1 MYCVCNARIDS
12 RYLMIGESAMATIK
26 DVAKMAGV
34 SPSTISKY
42 MNGGNVREENVEA
55 IRNAIAALDYRVNP
69 FARNLKTQRSRSLG
83 VLLPDITAPFV
94 GNVMTALDKVLREN
108 GYHSLISCYSANH
121 GLERDNLRFLIS
133 TGVDG
138 LIYMPENLSAEE
150 FYELTANCGVPTVLI
165 DRSLEGLPGDTVLV
179 DNADAVYTAI
189 LRLANQGH
197 RRIAIITGPKA
208 VFSAKERLVG
218 YLRALSDLGILYDD
232 QLVISGQNEFATG
245 YYGLEAL
252 MNLPDPPTAV
262 FATNYD
268 ITMGVITAARE
279 QGMRIPEDI
288 AVFGFDCVDICTMLK
303 PPLPVV
309 HQPEQ
314 EIGQLAA
321 RYLIERLGGFEGS
334 PRVTQLKCS
343 IAPE

>member
-1 MYCVCNARIDS
+1 
-12 RYLMIGESAMATIK
+12 MATIK

-69 FARNLKTQRSRSLG
+69 FARNLKTQRSRSIG
-83 VLLPDITAPFV
+83 VLLPDITAPFF

-138 LIYMPENLSAEE
+138 LIYMPENLSVEE
-150 FYELTANCGVPTVLI
+150 FYELTANCSVPTVLI
-165 DRSLEGLPGDTVLV
+165 DRSMEGLPVDTVLV
-179 DNADAVYTAI
+179 DNADAVYDAI
-189 LRLANQGH
+189 VKLTENGH
-197 RRIAIITGPKA
+197 RRIATITGPKS

-245 YYGLEAL
+245 YHGFEAL
-252 MNLPDPPTAV
+252 MNLPHRPTAV
-262 FATNYD
+262 FTTNYD
-268 ITMGVITAARE
+268 ITMGFITAARE
-279 QGMRIPEDI
+279 RGMRIGEDI
-288 AVFGFDCVDICTMLK
+288 AVFGFDCVDICAMMK

-314 EIGQLAA
+314 EMGQIAA
-321 RYLIERLGGFEGS
+321 SYLIERLSGLDAP
-334 PRVTQLKCS
+334 PRVTRLKCS
-343 IAPE
+343 LALGELV

>member
-1 MYCVCNARIDS
+1 
-12 RYLMIGESAMATIK
+12 MATIK

-55 IRNAIAALDYRVNP
+55 IRQAIATLDYRVNP
-69 FARNLKTQRSRSLG
+69 FARNLKTQRSRSIG
-83 VLLPDITAPFV
+83 VLLPDITAPFF

-138 LIYMPENLSAEE
+138 LIYMPENLSVEE
-150 FYELTANCGVPTVLI
+150 FYELTANCSVPTVLI
-165 DRSLEGLPGDTVLV
+165 DRSMEGLPVDTVLV
-179 DNADAVYTAI
+179 DNADAVHDAI
-189 LRLANQGH
+189 LKLAEEGH
-197 RRIAIITGPKA
+197 RRIATITGPKS

-245 YYGLEAL
+245 YHGFEAL
-252 MNLPDPPTAV
+252 MNLPNRPTAV
-262 FATNYD
+262 FTSNYD
-268 ITMGVITAARE
+268 ITMGFITAARE
-279 QGMRIPEDI
+279 RGMRIGEDV
-288 AVFGFDCVDICTMLK
+288 AVFGFDCVDICTMMK

-321 RYLIERLGGFEGS
+321 KYLIERLSGLDVP
-334 PRVTQLKCS
+334 PRVTRLKCS
-343 IAPE
+343 LTLEEPV

>member
-1 MYCVCNARIDS
+1 
-12 RYLMIGESAMATIK
+12 MATIK

-69 FARNLKTQRSRSLG
+69 FARNLKTQRSRSIG
-83 VLLPDITAPFV
+83 VLLPDITAPFF

-138 LIYMPENLSAEE
+138 LIYMPENLSVEE
-150 FYELTANCGVPTVLI
+150 FYELTANCSVPTVLI
-165 DRSLEGLPGDTVLV
+165 DRSMEGLPVDTVLV
-179 DNADAVYTAI
+179 DNADAVYDAI
-189 LRLANQGH
+189 VKLAADGH
-197 RRIAIITGPKA
+197 RRIATITGPKS

-245 YYGLEAL
+245 YHGFETL
-252 MNLPDPPTAV
+252 MNLPNRPTAV
-262 FATNYD
+262 FTTNYD
-268 ITMGVITAARE
+268 ITMGFITAARE
-279 QGMRIPEDI
+279 RGMRIGEDI
-288 AVFGFDCVDICTMLK
+288 AVFGFDCVDICAMMK

-314 EIGQLAA
+314 EMGQIAA
-321 RYLIERLGGFEGS
+321 NYLIERLSGLDAP
-334 PRVTQLKCS
+334 PRVTRLKCS
-343 IAPE
+343 LALGERV

>member
-1 MYCVCNARIDS
+1 
-12 RYLMIGESAMATIK
+12 MATIK

-55 IRNAIAALDYRVNP
+55 IRAAIAALDYRVNP
-69 FARNLKTQRSRSLG
+69 FARNLKTQRSRSIG
-83 VLLPDITAPFV
+83 VLLPDITAPFY
-94 GNVMTALDKVLREN
+94 GNVMTALDKILREN
-108 GYHSLISCYSANH
+108 GYHSLISCYSSNH

-150 FYELTANCGVPTVLI
+150 FFELTANCSIPTVQI
-165 DRSLEGLPGDTVLV
+165 DRSLQGVPGDTVLV
-179 DNADAVYTAI
+179 DNAEAVHTAVT
-189 LRLANQGH
+189 RLAAHGH

-232 QLVISGQNEFATG
+232 QLVISGQNAFATG
-245 YYGLEAL
+245 YHGFETL
-252 MNLPDPPTAV
+252 MNLSERPTAV
-262 FATNYD
+262 FTTNYD
-268 ITMGVITAARE
+268 ITIGFITAARE
-279 QGMRIPEDI
+279 RGLRIPEDV
-288 AVFGFDCVDICTMLK
+288 AVFGFDCVDICTMMK
-303 PPLPVV
+303 PPIPVV

-321 RYLIERLGGFEGS
+321 KYLIERLSGFDGPS
-334 PRVTQLKCS
+334 RVTRLKCS
-343 IAPE
+343 IAPKETV

>member
-1 MYCVCNARIDS
+1 MP
-12 RYLMIGESAMATIK
+12 TIK
-26 DVAKMAGV
+26 DVAKLAGV

-55 IRNAIAALDYRVNP
+55 IRSAIAALDYRVNP
-69 FARNLKTQRSRSLG
+69 FARNLKTQRSRSIG
-83 VLLPDITAPFV
+83 VLLPDITAPFF
-94 GNVMTALDKVLREN
+94 GNVMTALDKVLREH

-150 FYELTANCGVPTVLI
+150 FFELTANCSIPTVQI
-165 DRSLEGLPGDTVLV
+165 DRCLQGLPGDTVLV
-179 DNADAVYTAI
+179 DNSDTAYAAI
-189 LRLANQGH
+189 NRLASQGH
-197 RRIAIITGPKA
+197 KRIAIITGPKV

-232 QLVISGQNEFATG
+232 QLVISGQSEFATG
-245 YYGLEAL
+245 YHGFESL
-252 MNLPDPPTAV
+252 MELPDHPTAV
-262 FATNYD
+262 FTTNYD
-268 ITMGVITAARE
+268 ITMGFITAARE
-279 QGMRIPEDI
+279 RGMRIPEDI

-303 PPLPVV
+303 TPLPVV

-321 RYLIERLGGFEGS
+321 RYLIERLEGYDGP
-334 PRVTQLKCS
+334 PRMTRLSCS
-343 IAPE
+343 ILPEESV

>member
-1 MYCVCNARIDS
+1 M
-12 RYLMIGESAMATIK
+12 
-26 DVAKMAGV
+26 
-34 SPSTISKY
+34 
-42 MNGGNVREENVEA
+42 
-55 IRNAIAALDYRVNP
+55 
-69 FARNLKTQRSRSLG
+69 
-83 VLLPDITAPFV
+83 
-94 GNVMTALDKVLREN
+94 
-108 GYHSLISCYSANH
+108 
-121 GLERDNLRFLIS
+121 ERDNLRFLIS